1 MTLQRDRLVYTVCVC
16 MRVGVC
22 VKSVTCLKMSSKLT
36 TLHANNNLCLSHL
49 FSSVKVYS
57 VSLFERATDVI
68 SSFLV
73 YKSAHC
79 ASGTEIIAAH
89 INYSECLTI
98 DNRPR
103 KMASGSASF
112 TGRKNTE
119 AC

>member
-1 MTLQRDRLVYTVCVC
+1 MYTVCVC
-16 MRVGVC
+16 VHARVCVC
-22 VKSVTCLKMSSKLT
+22 VKSVTCLKKSSKLT
-36 TLHANNNLCLSHL
+36 TLNANNNLCLPHL
-49 FSSVKVYS
+49 FSSAKVYS

-73 YKSAHC
+73 HESAHC

-98 DNRPR
+98 DNRPG
-103 KMASGSASF
+103 KMAPCSASF

-119 AC
+119 ACQIAG